1 MDYLENILQDLLTEF
16 VEDRI
21 FEVNYLIDPNAS
33 HLFNKF
39 NTSAIKTK
47 LSKTLDKLKPMA
59 TGKFVHSAV
68 ITLNNGDRK
77 IIYFPDG
84 LSDNKTSIYLKTNQ
98 YQCVDFK
105 SGYGGFKI
113 KIYDDNISEASG
125 RSGRS
130 DESDESYESNESNES
145 NEVDKM
151 KEYDSESDESE
162 SDEYERD
169 EYDTEDKSLK
179 ED

>member
-1 MDYLENILQDLLTEF
+1 MKSIKKIITNEQIINKSKFI
-16 VEDRI
+16 
-21 FEVNYLIDPNAS
+21 NYLIPVKSVDETIDHLACIGQEHPNAS

-113 KIYDDNISEASG
+113 KIYDEINKIT
-125 RSGRS
+125 
-130 DESDESYESNESNES
+130 DE
-145 NEVDKM
+145 
-151 KEYDSESDESE
+151 
-162 SDEYERD
+162 
-169 EYDTEDKSLK
+169 
-179 ED
+179 